1 MSSFPIDAGGLPVVC
16 SGVAGEQ
23 ASRVAD
29 QIGGGGEGGGL
40 TRKLVHG

>member
-29 QIGGGGEGGGL
+29 QIGGGREGGGL
-40 TRKLVHG
+40 TIKLVHG